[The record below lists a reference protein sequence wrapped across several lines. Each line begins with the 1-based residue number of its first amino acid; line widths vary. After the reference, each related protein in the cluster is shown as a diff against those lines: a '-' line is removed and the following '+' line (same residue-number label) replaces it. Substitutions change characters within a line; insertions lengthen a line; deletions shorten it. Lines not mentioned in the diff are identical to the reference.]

1 MELSE
6 RTGLLSVGINL
17 LLVVMKYNMVVLAGT
32 VALLVDSSYSSYDVI
47 SSAIM
52 FEGMKI
58 SKRKSKGIKRFHG
71 NFVGRMRLYP
81 G

>member
-1 MELSE
+1 M
-6 RTGLLSVGINL
+6 LSVGINL

-32 VALLVDSSYSSYDVI
+32 VALLVDASHSLYDVI

-52 FEGMKI
+52 FEGIKI

-71 NFVGRMRLYP
+71 NFVVRMKLCP

>member
-6 RTGLLSVGINL
+6 KTGLLSVGINL
-17 LLVVMKYNMVVLAGT
+17 LLVVMKYNMVVPANT
-32 VALLVDSSYSSYDVI
+32 VALLVDASYSSYDVI

-52 FEGMKI
+52 FEDIKI

-71 NFVGRMRLYP
+71 NLVGRMKLCP